1 MREEEKDEISAAAE
15 GGGWSSFF
23 VSMMS
28 SGVDEER
35 GKSLNFSLPLSD
47 LTGGVG
53 PAAGLLAVPEDH
65 LIDGRGVEARSFET
79 GLGRMRPQVGRRQR
93 RQRTPELADG
103 GADRRRQDDGL
114 PAAGPAVAGPDH
126 VPENSGLRFSM

>member
-28 SGVDEER
+28 SGVDEEI

-47 LTGGVG
+47 LSDSDF
-53 PAAGLLAVPEDH
+53 LLLV
-65 LIDGRGVEARSFET
+65 LTTSMGR
-79 GLGRMRPQVGRRQR
+79 
-93 RQRTPELADG
+93 
-103 GADRRRQDDGL
+103 
-114 PAAGPAVAGPDH
+114 
-126 VPENSGLRFSM
+126 